1 MLVNVIMVC
10 FLARVFKIMKAFDQF
25 KVLIS
30 SLFIILPAVTNVG
43 CLILLIIF
51 MFAIVG
57 INIFPN
63 IIF

>member
-1 MLVNVIMVC
+1 MVC

-30 SLFIILPAVTNVG
+30 SFYIIFPAVANVG

-57 INIFPN
+57 INIFLD
-63 IIF
+63 IIY